1 MTLIEIV
8 VVLVI
13 MGLIMAAVG
22 VNVVGQIVKARQDR
36 ARVDINNIQSAL
48 NLYKARKGR
57 FPDTGAGLKAL
68 VDNQD
73 LKEMPKDPWDNTY
86 VYMLDGKQPVVVSY
100 GGDGAPGGEGEDM
113 DISSKDT
120 KSSE

>member
-48 NLYKARKGR
+48 NLYKARKGKY
-57 FPDTGAGLKAL
+57 PDSGAGLKAL

-73 LKEMPKDPWDNTY
+73 LKDMPKDPWDNPY
-86 VYMLDGKQPVVVSY
+86 VYMLDGKNPVIVSY
-100 GGDGAPGGEGEDM
+100 GGDGSPGGEGEDM
-113 DISSKDT
+113 DISSKDS
-120 KSSE
+120 KSSQ